1 MYNGRA
7 QFQCR
12 TVAGRT
18 GCYARVVDDRIT
30 PVPGG
35 SLAQARIRNL
45 DITVGDILGW
55 IQSGLCEHQILGQH
69 PELEKRDFLAIYSA
83 MVEFNRG

>member
-7 QFQCR
+7 RSQCR
-12 TVAGRT
+12 TVPGHP

-35 SLAQARIRNL
+35 SLAEARIRDLN
-45 DITVGDILGW
+45 ITVGDILGW
-55 IQSGLCEHQILGQH
+55 IQSGLCEHQILEQH

-83 MVEFNRG
+83 MVETGRG